1 MNKSKTTSNE
11 SNAHHILIV
20 DDCEVIRVVTQQY
33 LERKGYV
40 VEIAENGRQAL
51 ELLKSNPFDL
61 ILMDLSMPDMDGF
74 EAARRIRNA
83 ENKMRI
89 ADCGMRNE
97 KSIQS
102 KINSEIPGPD
112 HECACSDNKDQPQK
126 HSCSEKDCKC
136 RRTEVDQNLISDIHN
151 HKSEIRNVYRAI
163 VPGDDGGPKSEIE
176 RVPIIGMS
184 GHDPQS
190 VKEECYDAGINDCV
204 GKLLQQETLVSVVR
218 EWTTGEL
225 DIPRNN
231 ITQDRS
237 LRLRTNAAKNQPPI
251 DIEKTITEFMGK
263 KDLLWEVLTTFKTRV
278 RAQIMN
284 IKQYITVKDFNPILS
299 EAHSIKGGA
308 GNLGALNLSQ
318 AAAELEEAAGE
329 GSSSR
334 ANAAIDDLENEFQRL
349 YQFIEQSDMS
359 KAISK

>member
-1 MNKSKTTSNE
+1 MKLMQNSQTTSNQA
-11 SNAHHILIV
+11 NVQRILVV

-33 LERKGYV
+33 LERVGYA

-51 ELLKSNPFDL
+51 EALKDKRFNL
-61 ILMDLSMPDMDGF
+61 ILMDLAMPDMDGL

-89 ADCGMRNE
+89 ADCGLRNE

-102 KINSEIPGPD
+102 KINSQITGPD

-136 RRTEVDQNLISDIHN
+136 RRTEADQNFKSKIHN
-151 HKSEIRNVYRAI
+151 HKSEIRN
-163 VPGDDGGPKSEIE
+163 PKSEIE

-184 GHDPQS
+184 GHDPES
-190 VKEECYDAGINDCV
+190 VKEECYDAGMNACI
-204 GKLLQQETLVSVVR
+204 GKPLQQEALVAVVR
-218 EWTTGEL
+218 KWTTGES
-225 DIPRNN
+225 DIPGNN
-231 ITQDRS
+231 ITQAS
-237 LRLRTNAAKNQPPI
+237 PGRLRTNAAENQPPI
-251 DIEKTITEFMGK
+251 DIEQTITEFMGK

-284 IKQYITVKDFNPILS
+284 IKQHISVNDFNPILS

-329 GSSSR
+329 LSSSR

-349 YQFIEQSDMS
+349 YQYIEQSDMG